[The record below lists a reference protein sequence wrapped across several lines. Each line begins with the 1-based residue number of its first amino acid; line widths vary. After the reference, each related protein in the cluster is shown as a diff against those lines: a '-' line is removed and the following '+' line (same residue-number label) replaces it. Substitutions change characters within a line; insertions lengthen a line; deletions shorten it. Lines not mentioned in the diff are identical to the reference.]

1 MVLTLEKSFMGYL
14 FIRGPKDEILRLLT
28 YLRDQKGRRTE
39 DIDDTIRIL
48 NNFNVFYEMA
58 KKKFKDYIS
67 PRKNEGD
74 LIRGLVTVDK
84 IKLIK
89 SERGDEAIIIFDK
102 RVDEEMIRSSAKE
115 LGIELNTN
123 Y

>member
-1 MVLTLEKSFMGYL
+1 LVLTLEKSFMGYL

>member
-1 MVLTLEKSFMGYL
+1 MLTLEKSFMGYL